1 MLTMTE
7 SKTVRLSGEIIDI
20 VEREGKFGET
30 IDDVIKRLLTEKT
43 RK

>member
-1 MLTMTE
+1 MTE

-20 VEREGKFGET
+20 VEREGRFGET
-30 IDDVIKRLLTEKT
+30 IDDVIKRLLRERN